1 MSAARR
7 KVNSVDPIATAII
20 AGIVAVTAKVGEQL
34 VVDAYKNIKE
44 LLKKKFGARS
54 KVVKAVRELETNP
67 ESAARRDVVK
77 EEITA
82 VKADQDQELLQAA
95 HALLK
100 VIKTQ
105 PGGQQIVLTIVGNN
119 NIAVA
124 GDGNVINVNSPKRK

>member
-1 MSAARR
+1 M
-7 KVNSVDPIATAII
+7 DPIATAII

-105 PGGQQIVLTIVGNN
+105 PGGEQIVLTIVGNN

-124 GDGNVINVNSPKRK
+124 GNRNVINVNSPKRK